1 METSKYSEC
10 LHKIFTRN
18 LYRSLKRDRSELNL
32 SSILQMSSKF
42 GNPHLAFD
50 TIHVAGTN
58 GKGSVSLKVA
68 RALQSLDYKAGLFTS
83 PHVSCFRERISV
95 NQELISEQQVVDY
108 TEAIF

>member
-42 GNPHLAFD
+42 GNPHEAFD

-95 NQELISEQQVVDY
+95 NQELISE
-108 TEAIF
+108 